1 MLLLGLPALEP
12 LLKLGNEPSPG
23 RSLTAAPADIICLI
37 CASAGVSGTPVVVF
51 AAEFEPGVPAATVEG
66 LIAVMDGSDERVG
79 FCGFVIF
86 FKFCDAIDVLA
97 RSSEM

>member
-1 MLLLGLPALEP
+1 MLLLGLPALDPFLEP
-12 LLKLGNEPSPG
+12 GSEPSPG
-23 RSLTAAPADIICLI
+23 RGLTAAPADIVCLI
-37 CASAGVSGTPVVVF
+37 CASAGVSGTPVVF
-51 AAEFEPGVPAATVEG
+51 AAAFEPGVLATTVEG

-86 FKFCDAIDVLA
+86 FKFCDVIDVLA